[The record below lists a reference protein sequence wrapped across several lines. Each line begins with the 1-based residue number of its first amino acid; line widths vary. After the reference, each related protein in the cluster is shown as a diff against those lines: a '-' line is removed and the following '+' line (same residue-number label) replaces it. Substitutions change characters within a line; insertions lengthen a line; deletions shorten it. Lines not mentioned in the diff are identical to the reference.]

1 MAGLTARRRPALRFG
16 IVTWML
22 VIAALAL
29 PMHAV
34 RAADRA
40 RTGEA
45 VATACVAVAL
55 GGVGLA
61 SALAATD
68 SRGRPRAI
76 GATWCVVAFQ
86 ALGLAVPDPLGILL
100 MPLGLVVGMFLFLW
114 LTGHIDL

>member
-1 MAGLTARRRPALRFG
+1 VAQLTADWRPNLRFG

-29 PMHAV
+29 PMHALRV
-34 RAADRA
+34 AHQA

-45 VATACVAVAL
+45 KATACIAVLL
-55 GGVGLA
+55 GVLGLG
-61 SALAATD
+61 SALVATD

-76 GATWCVVAFQ
+76 GATWSVVGFQ
-86 ALGLAVPDPLGILL
+86 AIGLAVPEPLDILL
-100 MPLGLVVGMFLFLW
+100 MPLGLVAGMFLFLW